1 MQMQSERVR
10 DRDKVF
16 VEGQTRSL
24 KVSNALEV
32 VDSICIPLALPVAIV
47 AFALC
52 IFLFISFFFN
62 FSYLFLYLFC
72 TVHWARRCCFGLRCC
87 CRYCIQYL
95 CICVWRIFCCA
106 FLFFGIASVCAC
118 VCVVQSQ
125 SD

>member
-1 MQMQSERVR
+1 MQSERVR

-52 IFLFISFFFN
+52 IF
-62 FSYLFLYLFC
+62 YLFP
-72 TVHWARRCCFGLRCC
+72 
-87 CRYCIQYL
+87 
-95 CICVWRIFCCA
+95 
-106 FLFFGIASVCAC
+106 FF
-118 VCVVQSQ
+118 
-125 SD
+125 